1 MKTFSKFLE
10 EELLSEG
17 STEAAKEIEFLLVD
31 AGGGNSGKSGY
42 KNLDAVWYQSN
53 ENGTYQY
60 LSGEFSSPKEAAD
73 HQKAINAKG
82 YTSAFVVT
90 ITK

>member
-1 MKTFSKFLE
+1 MPKQSK
-10 EELLSEG
+10 S
-17 STEAAKEIEFLLVD
+17 SYKAT
-31 AGGGNSGKSGY
+31 Y

-53 ENGTYQY
+53 ENVTYQY